1 VGAGGTR
8 AFYQFSHPLIV
19 DARLQGLCKALL
31 LPTLAK
37 NYAPLA
43 RQASEQGQAY
53 PDYLLALL
61 EQELSQREVNR
72 RRRLVQ
78 QAKFPITYTLES
90 YDFSVVPSLSKQK
103 VLELARGEFIRKAEN
118 VVLVGEIGMGK
129 THLASALGY
138 AACDLG
144 YTVRF
149 FTAAALITQLIE
161 AQEAQQLS
169 RFEHTLLKQQLII
182 IDELGF
188 VPFSPQGA
196 QLLFGFLSQR
206 YRRGSL
212 LITTNLPFS
221 EWTQVF
227 QDPRLLGALPGAHW
241 ARLTHTCHIL
251 EFAGESF
258 RFRQSQARHARR
270 HTQEAPATDLT
281 P

>member
-1 VGAGGTR
+1 VP
-8 AFYQFSHPLIV
+8 QIV
-19 DARLQGLCKALL
+19 DARLQGLCKALH

-103 VLELARGEFIRKAEN
+103 VLELAHGEFVRKAEN
-118 VVLVGEIGMGK
+118 VVLVGEIGTGK

-144 YTVRF
+144 YAVRF
-149 FTAAALITQLIE
+149 FTAAGLITQLIE
-161 AQEAQQLS
+161 AQEAKQLS
-169 RFEHTLLKQQLII
+169 RFENSLLKQQLII

-221 EWTQVF
+221 EWTQVLSTTITNGHER
-227 QDPRLLGALPGAHW
+227 QLDLPIG
-241 ARLTHTCHIL
+241 RYRIV
-251 EFAGESF
+251 
-258 RFRQSQARHARR
+258 
-270 HTQEAPATDLT
+270 DK
-281 P
+281 

>member
-1 VGAGGTR
+1 MSNSIQAVP
-8 AFYQFSHPLIV
+8 QIV

-43 RQASEQGQAY
+43 RQAAEQGQAY

-61 EQELSQREVNR
+61 AQELSQREVNR

-78 QAKFPITYTLES
+78 QAKFPIAYTLES

-118 VVLVGEIGMGK
+118 VVLVGEIGTGK
-129 THLASALGY
+129 THLATALGY
-138 AACDLG
+138 A
-144 YTVRF
+144 VRF

-169 RFEHTLLKQQLII
+169 RFENTLLKQQLIV

-188 VPFSPQGA
+188 VPFSQQGA

-227 QDPRLLGALPGAHW
+227 QDPRLLGALLD
-241 ARLTHTCHIL
+241 RLTHTSHIL
-251 EFAGESF
+251 EFAAESY
-258 RFRQSQARHARR
+258 RFRQSQAKHAPNNAQR
-270 HTQEAPATDLT
+270 APATEPT